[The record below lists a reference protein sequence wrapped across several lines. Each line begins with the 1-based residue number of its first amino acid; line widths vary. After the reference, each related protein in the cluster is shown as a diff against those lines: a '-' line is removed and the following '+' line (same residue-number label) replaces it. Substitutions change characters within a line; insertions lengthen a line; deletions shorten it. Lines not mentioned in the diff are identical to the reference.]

1 MGRVQDGPR
10 PLCLEQITYGRP
22 RPSPQKFEV
31 INMTTQE
38 LLQRAKAAK
47 WDISAV
53 DTQTKNQAL
62 LAMSRA
68 LEAHSGVILAAN
80 RLDLEAARGTISEVM
95 LDRLA
100 LSPDRISGM
109 AVGLQ
114 EVAALPDP
122 VGREHRV
129 LSRVER
135 PNGLVIEKTAVPMG
149 VIAIIYESRP
159 NVTSDAA
166 ALALKA
172 GSACVLRCG
181 KEAHRSAAAIVAA
194 LKEGLST
201 AGLNPDALQLVED
214 TSRASANELMTARGL
229 VDLLIPRGGAG
240 LIRACVDNAAV
251 PVLETGTGIC
261 HIYVDTYA
269 DLDMALEIVENAKCS
284 RPSVCNAA
292 EVCLVNRTVAEEFL
306 PMLKDRLEHNRFGH
320 PVQLRLDPEAA
331 KIIDGTPAGPADFD
345 TEFLDYILAV
355 KVVENQREAIDHIAA
370 HSTGHSEAIITGD
383 ERNAYAFLARVDSAA
398 VYWNASTRFTDGGEF
413 GLGCEMGIS
422 TQKLH
427 ARGPLGLAELCS
439 FKFVI
444 KGGGQT
450 R

>member
-1 MGRVQDGPR
+1 
-10 PLCLEQITYGRP
+10 
-22 RPSPQKFEV
+22 
-31 INMTTQE
+31 MTTQE
-38 LLQRAKAAK
+38 LLLQANRAKGAMAL
-47 WDISAV
+47 AN
-53 DTQTKNQAL
+53 TETKNQAL
-62 LAMSRA
+62 LAMADA
-68 LEAHSGVILAAN
+68 LLAHESAILAAN
-80 RLDLEAARGTISEVM
+80 ALDLEAARGTISEVM

-100 LSPDRISGM
+100 LSPQRIAGM
-109 AVGLQ
+109 AQGIR

-122 VGREHRV
+122 VGEVRN
-129 LSRVER
+129 RVER

-172 GSACVLRCG
+172 GSACVLRSG
-181 KEAHRSAAAIVAA
+181 KEAHRSADAIVEA
-194 LKEGLST
+194 LKEGLSQ
-201 AGLNPDALQLVED
+201 AGLPADALQLVED

-261 HIYVDTYA
+261 HIYVDRYA
-269 DLDMALEIVENAKCS
+269 DQAMALDIVENAKCS

-292 EVCLVNRTVAEEFL
+292 EVCLVERSIAPAFL
-306 PMLKDRLEHNRFGH
+306 PKLKQRLVDGRLAQGLP
-320 PVQLRLDPEAA
+320 PVELRLDETAA
-331 KIIDGTPAGPADFD
+331 ALIPGTPAGERDFD

-355 KVVENQREAIDHIAA
+355 KVVDGVEEAIAHIAQ
-370 HSTGHSEAIITGD
+370 HSTGHSEAILTGD
-383 ERNAYAFLARVDSAA
+383 ETRAKAFLRQVDSAA

-427 ARGPLGLAELCS
+427 ARGPLGLQELCTY
-439 FKFVI
+439 KYLVR
-444 KGGGQT
+444 GTGQT